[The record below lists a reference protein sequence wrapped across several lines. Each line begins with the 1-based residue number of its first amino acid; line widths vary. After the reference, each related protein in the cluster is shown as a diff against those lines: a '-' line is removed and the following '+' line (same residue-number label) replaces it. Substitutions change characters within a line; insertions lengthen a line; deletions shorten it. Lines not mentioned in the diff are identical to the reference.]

1 MYKPHLGLIKLN
13 RNAGASNIF
22 IQTFLSA
29 GLMLSD
35 SWVNFPLLSITVKWC
50 IDVPLFHMPSL
61 QTEISYKMA
70 EYPTAE
76 WKTPLNLAC
85 QRDKHNEDHKSM
97 IASINV

>member
-1 MYKPHLGLIKLN
+1 
-13 RNAGASNIF
+13 
-22 IQTFLSA
+22 
-29 GLMLSD
+29 
-35 SWVNFPLLSITVKWC
+35 
-50 IDVPLFHMPSL
+50 MPSL

-97 IASINV
+97 ITSINHCSYEVSKFWTWISQIHQQKVSRVDACEHMRLEI